1 MSNKS
6 GKEKEKKRQSEST
19 KPHKKEIRTIP
30 LNLSKKQ
37 IMDLYFNVS
46 TFFFFNF
53 QLSRL
58 TIR

>member
-46 TFFFFNF
+46 TFFFLIFNF
-53 QLSRL
+53 QD
-58 TIR
+58 